1 MKTLKLA
8 TLFLGESHNYH
19 LIVKSDVDSQRS
31 IVQNAQLMLISV
43 TLALLTG
50 ICVAVELFDAGFIGA
65 AASGIGFAWFVMML
79 DRSIL
84 NSITTDQKQLNRK
97 KNSRYFLSVLLA
109 LITSIGVDMML
120 YHNDVQEEL
129 AREALAQA
137 QEEHQGYLSNL
148 TDQAQKNLADK
159 RATKLRLQEEFF
171 KEIISGVGPR
181 AQEKR
186 ILLAQAKTDLQEAES
201 SLKSINAS
209 NAEQL
214 KARTAFYLEQLNQ
227 SVLKKSAAVFHV
239 AFSSFETGI
248 IYLVLLLVIVFMDI
262 LPAMSKNN
270 ELTGYENYIA
280 RTRYMQKV
288 KSDLA
293 RETAESIARKSHEDG
308 QRLRDLYEARSIVN
322 RGFGTSLN

>member
-1 MKTLKLA
+1 
-8 TLFLGESHNYH
+8 
-19 LIVKSDVDSQRS
+19 
-31 IVQNAQLMLISV
+31 LMLISV

-84 NSITTDQKQLNRK
+84 NSIISNPRQLIWK
-97 KNSRYFLSVLLA
+97 KSARVTLSVLLA

-120 YHNDVQEEL
+120 YHNDVQKEL
-129 AREALAQA
+129 SREAFAQA
-137 QEEHQGYLSNL
+137 QEELHGNSSKGVEE
-148 TDQAQKNLADK
+148 AEKNLANK
-159 RATKLRLQEEFF
+159 RATKLRLEEEFF

-209 NAEQL
+209 NIEQL
-214 KARTAFYLEQLNQ
+214 KARTALYLEQLNQ
-227 SVLKKSAAVFHV
+227 SVLKKSAAVIHV
-239 AFSSFETGI
+239 AFSSFETGV

-308 QRLRDLYEARSIVN
+308 QRLRDLYKARSIVN
-322 RGFGTSLN
+322 RGIGTSLN

>member
-50 ICVAVELFDAGFIGA
+50 ICVAIELFGSGFIGA

-79 DRSIL
+79 DRSIM
-84 NSITTDQKQLNRK
+84 NSIISDPWHLFWK
-97 KNSRYFLSVLLA
+97 KSARVTLSVLLA

-120 YHNDVQEEL
+120 YHNDVQKEL
-129 AREALAQA
+129 TSEALTQARE
-137 QEEHQGYLSNL
+137 EYQGNLRTL

-159 RATKLRLQEEFF
+159 KATKLRLEEEFF
-171 KEIISGVGPR
+171 KEMISGVGPR

-209 NAEQL
+209 NTEEL
-214 KARTAFYLEQLNQ
+214 KIRTAFYLEQLNQ

-239 AFSSFETGI
+239 AFSSKDTAF
-248 IYLVLLLVIVFMDI
+248 IYVLLLLVIVLMDI

-293 RETAESIARKSHEDG
+293 RETAESIARKSHDDG
-308 QRLRDLYEARSIVN
+308 QRLRDLYKARSIVN